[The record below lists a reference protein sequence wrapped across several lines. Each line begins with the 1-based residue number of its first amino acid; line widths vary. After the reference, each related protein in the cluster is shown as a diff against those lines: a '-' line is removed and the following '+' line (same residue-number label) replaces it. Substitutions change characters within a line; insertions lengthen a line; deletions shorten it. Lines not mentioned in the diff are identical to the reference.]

1 MTSNVATAP
10 TATRFI
16 EVDGVR
22 VGTRSYG
29 VGSPLVML
37 NRFRGTMDNWDPALV
52 TSLAQ
57 ERQVIVFDSAGVG
70 ESTGETPPSVER
82 MADFAIAVMAML
94 EVESP
99 DILGWSIGGLVAQ
112 VLALKAPHPM
122 RKLVLAATTAPA
134 GTPEVVWS
142 PTWLESAGFPR
153 PSVGRALL
161 LFYPYTLTSRAA
173 GGASFGRMPYPPAS
187 WVSPAAMAAQA

>member
-94 EVESP
+94 EVEST
-99 DILGWSIGGLVAQ
+99 DILGWSIGGFVEK
-112 VLALKAPHPM
+112 VL
-122 RKLVLAATTAPA
+122 
-134 GTPEVVWS
+134 E
-142 PTWLESAGFPR
+142 LEETVTMCKPIQGAR
-153 PSVGRALL
+153 
-161 LFYPYTLTSRAA
+161 
-173 GGASFGRMPYPPAS
+173 GGAA
-187 WVSPAAMAAQA
+187 